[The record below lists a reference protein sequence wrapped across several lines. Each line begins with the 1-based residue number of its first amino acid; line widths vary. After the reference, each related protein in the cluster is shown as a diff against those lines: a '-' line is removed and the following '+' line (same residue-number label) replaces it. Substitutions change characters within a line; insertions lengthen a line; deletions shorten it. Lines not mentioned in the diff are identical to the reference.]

1 MAISHSLY
9 TAGGKGPH
17 LDAGILAHGALE
29 GLLISVFVTPVPDQ
43 FSAGDKC
50 HVAVPALV
58 GPGS

>member
-1 MAISHSLY
+1 MY